1 MEINEGQMAVN
12 GLLSLIVFGILK
24 LFKGFTR
31 TKLKGL
37 CVPVG
42 KTMLCEKLSDER
54 TYFIDLDNWLSEHQ
68 EEAVKKYKLNQSQF
82 VLNLFPEANKY
93 VNEIA
98 KNFQNKTVIV
108 VSSHYHLLKQLN
120 IKEKNIWCFFPNS
133 ELVEK
138 LPMNEETKKQVER
151 LKFELANKVR
161 KYYLVDEFK
170 EMYAKIRQKFGL
182 VIPLNS

>member
-1 MEINEGQMAVN
+1 MEVDGGQMAVN
-12 GLLSLIVFGILK
+12 GVLSLILFGLMKFFRGI
-24 LFKGFTR
+24 TR

-42 KTMLCEKLSDER
+42 KTILCEKLSDER
-54 TYFIDLDNWLSEHQ
+54 TYFIDLDQYLAEHQ
-68 EEAVKKYKLNQSQF
+68 KEAVEKYRLNQSQF

-98 KNFQNKTVIV
+98 KNFTNKQVIV